1 MDDRSSNPRQANQ
14 RLTLRG
20 LAIVFRRA
28 LAGWWNDN
36 VPRMGASLAYY
47 TLFALAPLLVVA
59 IAIGG
64 LVFGAEAVRGE
75 IVGQIQGLVGQEGG
89 KAVQAMLEG
98 AARRGN
104 NVLATGAGI
113 LTFFLGA
120 TGAFLELQAD
130 LDTIWR
136 VKPKED
142 TSFLRALV
150 MQRLVSFGLVVAL
163 GFLLL
168 TSLLVS
174 AALSAIHSYLGSTF
188 TGLVVLWEALNVVV
202 SLGVI
207 TLLFALIYKV
217 LPDVKL
223 SWREVWVGALVTA
236 GLFSIGKLVIGLY
249 LGTTNIAT
257 TYGAAGSVIVVLVW
271 VYYSA
276 QVILLGAEFTRAYV
290 EQFGR
295 RPPPE
300 DFAVREKSRKSGSS
314 GKSGS
319 GGKSG

>member
-1 MDDRSSNPRQANQ
+1 MDDRSSNPRQSK

-47 TLFALAPLLVVA
+47 TLFALAPILVVA

-75 IVGQIQGLVGQEGG
+75 IVGQIQGLVGLEGG

-98 AARRGN
+98 AAHRGSSL
-104 NVLATGAGI
+104 LASGAGI

-130 LDTIWR
+130 LDAIWR
-136 VKPKED
+136 VKPKEG
-142 TSFLRALV
+142 TSFLRPLV

-174 AALSAIHSYLGSTF
+174 AALSAIHSYLGNRF

-249 LGTTNIAT
+249 LGSTNIAT
-257 TYGAAGSVIVVLVW
+257 TYGAAGSVIVILVW

-276 QVILLGAEFTRAYV
+276 QIILLGAEFTRAYV
-290 EQFGR
+290 EEYGR

-300 DFAVREKSRKSGSS
+300 DFAVKDKKAERAEKAEKAERKM
-314 GKSGS
+314 S
-319 GGKSG
+319 GG